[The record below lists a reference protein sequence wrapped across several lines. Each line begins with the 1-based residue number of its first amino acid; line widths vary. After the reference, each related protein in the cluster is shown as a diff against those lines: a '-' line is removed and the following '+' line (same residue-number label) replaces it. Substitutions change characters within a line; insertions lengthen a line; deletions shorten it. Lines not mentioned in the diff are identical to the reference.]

1 MLDDYLLEQPIASI
15 ILKNAIKKNKLVH
28 AYLFETNGY
37 SKSEELIFAFI
48 KSLLCPNNFFASS
61 QCNDCH
67 ICEMIKDKCHPEI
80 KIINPD
86 GMWIK
91 KEQLDELQQEF
102 NKKAILGNKKIY
114 IINQAERMNSSTANS
129 LLKFLEEP
137 VPDVIAILVTD
148 NIYQL
153 LDTIISRCQIISLN
167 KNNIKFDTEL
177 ELVANYIFIDNLKKE
192 EFISNS
198 ENQELINNIKKFVDY
213 YENNHLDT
221 LLYTQK
227 LCFNYFKDKEQN
239 LFAYDTMILY
249 YRDILNIKIGHAI
262 LFFNDDAKNLL
273 KIADKN
279 TEYSIC
285 DKIAKILQAKQKIK
299 NNINL
304 NLLLDNLIIELEGR

>member
-1 MLDDYLLEQPIASI
+1 MLDDYLKEQPIAVT
-15 ILKNAIKKNKLVH
+15 ILKNAMKKNRLVH

-37 SKSEELIFAFI
+37 NKSEELIFSFI
-48 KSLLCPNNFFASS
+48 KSLLCPNNFFASCENNN
-61 QCNDCH
+61 CN
-67 ICEMIKDKCHPEI
+67 ICTMINDRCYPEL

-91 KEQLDELQQEF
+91 KEQLDELQEEF
-102 NKKAILGNKKIY
+102 SKKAILGTKKIY
-114 IINQAERMNSSTANS
+114 IINQAEKMNAATSNS

-137 VPDVIAILVTD
+137 VLNVIAILVTD

-153 LDTIISRCQIISLN
+153 LDTIVSRCQIVTLN
-167 KNNIKFDTEL
+167 KNNVICESEVET
-177 ELVANYIFIDNLKKE
+177 VANYIFSDKIKRE
-192 EFISNS
+192 EFVSNS
-198 ENQELINNIKKFVDY
+198 ENLENINNVKKFVEY

-227 LCFNYFKDKEQN
+227 LWFNYFKDKEQN
-239 LFAYDTMILY
+239 MLAYDIMILY
-249 YRDILNIKIGHAI
+249 YRDILNLKIGHA
-262 LFFNDDAKNLL
+262 LLCFQNNLENLL

-285 DKIAKILQAKQKIK
+285 EKISKILKAKQKIK

-304 NLLLDNLIIELEGR
+304 NLLLDNLIIDLG